1 MVIAISLW
9 YLLQFKDNS
18 MKCHLAM
25 KLCFFSYDFLEFLF
39 SWLCDVFHQ
48 YKETSFVCM
57 CRSFIQLLLTILRVW
72 SRYICLIFFTFLQTA
87 YFEFQK
93 KRHYGRNILFKFYPS
108 FYGSVNGTFLRDS
121 LKRRAPVNGSDHSL
135 RISFNLKVLF

>member
-1 MVIAISLW
+1 
-9 YLLQFKDNS
+9 

-25 KLCFFSYDFLEFLF
+25 KLRFFLMISLNFCFLDFVTCSIQRNKFCMYVPFFHPINAHYFARVKQIHLSYLLNFLTN
-39 SWLCDVFHQ
+39 CVP
-48 YKETSFVCM
+48 
-57 CRSFIQLLLTILRVW
+57 R
-72 SRYICLIFFTFLQTA
+72 A
-87 YFEFQK
+87 QK
-93 KRHYGRNILFKFYPS
+93 KKDTMGHNILFKFYPS